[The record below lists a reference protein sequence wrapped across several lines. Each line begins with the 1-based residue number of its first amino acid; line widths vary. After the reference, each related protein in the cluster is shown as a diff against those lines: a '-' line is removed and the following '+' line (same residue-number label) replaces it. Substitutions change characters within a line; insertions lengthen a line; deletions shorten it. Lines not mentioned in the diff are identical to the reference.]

1 MPTSYRDFKV
11 WQRSIDLAELI
22 YKLTKTF
29 PREEV
34 FGLSAQMRRASVSIA
49 SNIAEGSGRTTR
61 RDFRQFVVV
70 ARGSNDELN
79 TQLILADR
87 LDFGNS
93 ILRKESVMLSSEIGK
108 MLTALESYLLK
119 APRPG
124 N

>member
-1 MPTSYRDFKV
+1 MPTSYRDLKV

-34 FGLSAQMRRASVSIA
+34 FGLSAQMRRASVSIP

-61 RDFRQFVVV
+61 KDFRQFIVI

-79 TQLILADR
+79 TQLILAER
-87 LDFGNS
+87 LGFGDPEM
-93 ILRKESVMLSSEIGK
+93 RKGSALLSSEIGK
-108 MLTALESYLLK
+108 MLTALEAYLLNTPCSK
-119 APRPG
+119 

>member
-1 MPTSYRDFKV
+1 MPTSYRDLKV
-11 WQRSIDLAELI
+11 WQRSIDLAELV
-22 YKLTKTF
+22 YKLTRTF

-61 RDFRQFVVV
+61 RDFRQFVVI

-79 TQLILADR
+79 TQLIIAER
-87 LDFGNS
+87 LGFGDQD
-93 ILRKESVMLSSEIGK
+93 LRKESSTLSNEIGK
-108 MLTALESYLLK
+108 MLTAPEAYLLK
-119 APRPG
+119 APRSG